1 MNIKK
6 LIDENPLG
14 PLQFLV
20 FFQCFVL
27 NMLDGMDVQAIAYSA
42 PEISKEWAINPQTL
56 GIVFSAALVGM
67 TIGAMFISPFTD
79 RIGRRKMI
87 LLSLIMI
94 GVGMIGSSFAQTIDH
109 LVVLRLLTGLGIGS
123 ILASSTSMVAEFA
136 PGRVRNVSITIYHS
150 GYPIGAI
157 VTGLV
162 ATWLIPAHGWRP
174 LFMLAGVIS
183 LAMLPLVY
191 LYLPESVE
199 FLLTRRPP
207 RTLERINEILRRM
220 GHPVMEEL
228 PPQEAKQHSVVGGVG
243 ALLQD
248 GRAVSTLLL
257 WLAFFM
263 SFAALYFL
271 FSWVVKLANDSGL
284 PIDDAMYA
292 GIAMNMGA
300 FCGSISLGYYSGS
313 TGLKKIIF
321 LYFIGAVCM
330 IIPYGFVKGSVPTIL
345 TMIFVL
351 MLFVQGAFA
360 GLYVVAAR
368 LYPTEIRTTGVGW
381 AIGAGRFGAVFGP
394 AAAGFMLGA
403 GLSISWTFAVF
414 AIPLALAGL
423 TIINLHSA
431 EID

>member
-14 PLQFLV
+14 SLQFLV
-20 FFQCFVL
+20 FYQCFIL

-42 PEISKEWAINPQTL
+42 PEISNQWAINPQTL

-67 TIGAMFISPFTD
+67 TIGAMFLSPFTD

-87 LLSLIMI
+87 LISLVMI
-94 GVGMIGSSFAQTIDH
+94 GAGMIGTSFAQTVTH
-109 LVVLRLLTGLGIGS
+109 LVVLRFLTGLGIGS

-136 PGRVRNVSITIYHS
+136 PNRIRNVCITIYHS

-157 VTGLV
+157 ITGFI
-162 ATWLIPAHGWRP
+162 ATWLIPEYGWRP

-183 LAMLPLVY
+183 LGMLPLVY
-191 LYLPESVE
+191 LYLPESMD
-199 FLLTRRPP
+199 FLLATRPP
-207 RTLERINEILRRM
+207 DALQRINAILKRM
-220 GHPVMEEL
+220 SHPSMEQL
-228 PPQEAKQHSVVGGVG
+228 PPQEARQHSVIGGVG

-284 PIDDAMYA
+284 PLEDAMYA

-300 FCGSISLGYYSGS
+300 FFGSVSLGHFSGKA
-313 TGLKKIIF
+313 GLKKVIF
-321 LYFIGAVCM
+321 LYFLGAVCM
-330 IIPYGFVKGSVPTIL
+330 IIPYGFFRGDVPVVL
-345 TMIFVL
+345 TMIFIL

-423 TIINLHSA
+423 TIINLHS
-431 EID
+431 EHID

>member
-14 PLQFLV
+14 SLQFLV
-20 FFQCFVL
+20 FYQCFIL

-42 PEISKEWAINPQTL
+42 PEISNQWAINPQTL

-67 TIGAMFISPFTD
+67 TIGAMFLSPFTD

-87 LLSLIMI
+87 LISLVMI
-94 GVGMIGSSFAQTIDH
+94 GAGMIGTSFAQTVTH
-109 LVVLRLLTGLGIGS
+109 LVVLRFLTGLGIGS

-136 PGRVRNVSITIYHS
+136 PNRIRNVCITIYHS

-157 VTGLV
+157 ITGFI
-162 ATWLIPAHGWRP
+162 ATWLIPEYGWRP

-183 LAMLPLVY
+183 LGMLPLVY
-191 LYLPESVE
+191 LYLPESMD
-199 FLLTRRPP
+199 FLLATRPP
-207 RTLERINEILRRM
+207 DALQRINAILKRM
-220 GHPVMEEL
+220 SHPSMEQL
-228 PPQEAKQHSVVGGVG
+228 PPQEARQHSVIGGVG

-284 PIDDAMYA
+284 PLEDAMYA

-300 FCGSISLGYYSGS
+300 FFGSVSLGHFSGKA
-313 TGLKKIIF
+313 GLKKVIF
-321 LYFIGAVCM
+321 LYFLGAVCM
-330 IIPYGFVKGSVPTIL
+330 IIPYGFFRGDVPVVL
-345 TMIFVL
+345 TMIFIL

-423 TIINLHSA
+423 TIVNLHS
-431 EID
+431 EHID

>member
-6 LIDENPLG
+6 LIDENPIG
-14 PLQFLV
+14 SLQFLV
-20 FFQCFVL
+20 FYQCFIL

-42 PEISKEWAINPQTL
+42 PVISDEWAISPQTL

-67 TIGAMFISPFTD
+67 TVGAMFLSPFTD

-87 LLSLIMI
+87 LISLIMI
-94 GVGMIGSSFAQTIDH
+94 GIGMIGTSFAENVTH
-109 LVVLRLLTGLGIGS
+109 LVVLRFLTGLGIGS
-123 ILASSTSMVAEFA
+123 ILASSTSMVSEFA
-136 PGRVRNVSITIYHS
+136 PERVRNVCITIYHS

-157 VTGLV
+157 VTGFV
-162 ATWLIPAHGWRP
+162 ATWLIPEHGWRP
-174 LFMLAGVIS
+174 LFILAGVIS
-183 LAMLPLVY
+183 LAMVPLVY
-191 LYLPESVE
+191 LYLPESMD
-199 FLLTRRPP
+199 FLLARRPD
-207 RTLERINEILRRM
+207 RTLDRMNGILRRM
-220 GHPVMEEL
+220 GHPAMEEL
-228 PPQEAKQHSVVGGVG
+228 PPQEAKQHSVIGGVG

-248 GRAVSTLLL
+248 GRARSTLLL
-257 WLAFFM
+257 WTSFFM

-284 PIDDAMYA
+284 PIEDAMYA

-300 FCGSISLGYYSGS
+300 FLGSVSLGYFSGRA
-313 TGLKKIIF
+313 GLKKVIF
-321 LYFIGAVCM
+321 LYFLGAVCM
-330 IIPYGFVKGSVPTIL
+330 IIPYGFFRGEVPIIL

-381 AIGAGRFGAVFGP
+381 AIGAGRFGAIFGP
-394 AAAGFMLGA
+394 SAAGFMLGA

-414 AIPLALAGL
+414 AIPLALAGII
-423 TIINLHSA
+423 IINLHS
-431 EID
+431 EHIN

>member
-6 LIDENPLG
+6 LIDENPVG
-14 PLQFLV
+14 VLQILV
-20 FFQCFVL
+20 FALCFVL

-42 PEISKEWAINPQTL
+42 PVISEEWAISPSTL

-67 TIGAMFISPFTD
+67 TIGAMFLSPFTD
-79 RIGRRKMI
+79 KIGRRKMI
-87 LLSLIMI
+87 LISLIMI
-94 GVGMIGSSFAQTIDH
+94 GVGMIGSSFAQSVSH

-136 PGRVRNVSITIYHS
+136 PERSRNLNITIYHS

-157 VTGLV
+157 LTGFI
-162 ATWLIPAHGWRP
+162 ATWLIPEYGWRP
-174 LFMLAGVIS
+174 LFVMAGVIS
-183 LAMLPLVY
+183 FAMLPLVY
-191 LYLPESVE
+191 LYLPESVD
-199 FLLTRRPP
+199 FLLARRPQG
-207 RTLERINEILRRM
+207 TLERVNLILKRM
-220 GHPVMEEL
+220 GHPPMNDL
-228 PPQEAKQHSVVGGVG
+228 PPQETKQRSVIGGVG

-263 SFAALYFL
+263 SFAALY
-271 FSWVVKLANDSGL
+271 
-284 PIDDAMYA
+284 A
-292 GIAMNMGA
+292 GIAMNIGA
-300 FCGSISLGYYSGS
+300 FFGSVSLGYFSDK
-313 TGLKKIIF
+313 TGLKKTIF
-321 LYFIGAVCM
+321 LYFMGAVCM
-330 IIPYGFVKGSVPTIL
+330 IIPYGFLKADVPVIL
-345 TMIFVL
+345 TMIFIL

-403 GLSISWTFAVF
+403 GLSISWTFALF
-414 AIPLALAGL
+414 AIPLALAGIVI
-423 TIINLHSA
+423 TRLHS
-431 EID
+431 EHIN

>member
-20 FFQCFVL
+20 FYQCFVL

-136 PGRVRNVSITIYHS
+136 PGRVRNVCITIYHS

-162 ATWLIPAHGWRP
+162 ATWLIPAYGWRP

-207 RTLERINEILRRM
+207 RTLERINEIMRRM

-330 IIPYGFVKGSVPTIL
+330 IIPYGFIKGSVPTIL

-423 TIINLHSA
+423 TIINLHS
-431 EID
+431 EHID

>member
-6 LIDENPLG
+6 LIDENPVG
-14 PLQFLV
+14 VLQILV
-20 FFQCFVL
+20 FGLCFVL

-42 PEISKEWAINPQTL
+42 PVISNEWAISPQTL

-67 TIGAMFISPFTD
+67 TIGAMFLSPFTD
-79 RIGRRKMI
+79 KIGRRKMI
-87 LLSLIMI
+87 LISLIMI
-94 GVGMIGSSFAQTIDH
+94 GVGMIGSSFAQSVSH

-136 PGRVRNVSITIYHS
+136 PERSRNLNITIYHS

-157 VTGLV
+157 LTGFV
-162 ATWLIPAHGWRP
+162 ATWLIPDYGWRP
-174 LFMLAGVIS
+174 LFVLAGVIS

-191 LYLPESVE
+191 LYLPESVD
-199 FLLTRRPP
+199 FLLARRPSG
-207 RTLERINEILRRM
+207 TLQRVNSILRRM
-220 GHPVMEEL
+220 GHPPMEDL
-228 PPQEAKQHSVVGGVG
+228 PPQETKQRSVIGGVG

-248 GRAVSTLLL
+248 GRLGSTLLL

-284 PIDDAMYA
+284 PIEYAMYA

-300 FCGSISLGYYSGS
+300 FCGSVSLGYFSDKA
-313 TGLKKIIF
+313 GLKKTIF
-321 LYFIGAVCM
+321 LYFMGAVCM
-330 IIPYGFVKGSVPTIL
+330 IIPYGFLKADVPVIL
-345 TMIFVL
+345 TMIFIL

-403 GLSISWTFAVF
+403 GLSISWTFALF
-414 AIPLALAGL
+414 AIPLALAGIVI
-423 TIINLHSA
+423 TRLHS
-431 EID
+431 EHIN

>member
-6 LIDENPLG
+6 LIDENPISS
-14 PLQFLV
+14 LQFLV
-20 FFQCFVL
+20 FYQCFVL

-42 PEISKEWAINPQTL
+42 PVISNEWAINPQTL

-79 RIGRRKMI
+79 RIGRRNMI
-87 LLSLIMI
+87 LISLIMI
-94 GVGMIGSSFAQTIDH
+94 GAGMIGTSFAQSVNH
-109 LVVLRLLTGLGIGS
+109 LVVLRFLTGLGIGS

-136 PGRVRNVSITIYHS
+136 PNRLRNICITIYHS

-157 VTGLV
+157 IIGLI
-162 ATWLIPAHGWRP
+162 ALWLIPHYGWRS
-174 LFMLAGVIS
+174 LFLLAGVIS

-191 LYLPESVE
+191 FYLPESVD

-207 RTLERINEILRRM
+207 GALHRVNGILRRM
-220 GHPVMEEL
+220 GHTPMEDL
-228 PPQEAKQHSVVGGVG
+228 PPRDAKEHSVAGGVR

-248 GRAVSTLLL
+248 GRAASTLLL

-263 SFAALYFL
+263 SFASLYFL

-284 PIDDAMYA
+284 PIEDAMYA
-292 GIAMNMGA
+292 GIAMNLGA
-300 FCGSISLGYYSGS
+300 FCGSISLGYFSGR
-313 TGLKKIIF
+313 TGLKKIMF
-321 LYFIGAVCM
+321 LYFMCAVCV
-330 IIPYGFVKGSVPTIL
+330 IIPYGFVKASVPVVL
-345 TMIFVL
+345 AMIFVL

-368 LYPTEIRTTGVGW
+368 IYPTEIRTTGVGW
-381 AIGAGRFGAVFGP
+381 AIGAGRFGAIFGP

-414 AIPLALAGL
+414 AIPLALAGIVIL
-423 TIINLHSA
+423 NLHS
-431 EID
+431 EQID

>member
-14 PLQFLV
+14 SLQFLV
-20 FFQCFVL
+20 FYQCFIL

-42 PEISKEWAINPQTL
+42 PEISNEWAINPQTL

-67 TIGAMFISPFTD
+67 TIGAMIISPFTD

-87 LLSLIMI
+87 IISLIMI
-94 GVGMIGSSFAQTIDH
+94 GVGMIGTSFAQTVTH
-109 LVVLRLLTGLGIGS
+109 LVILRFLTGLGIGS

-136 PGRVRNVSITIYHS
+136 PERIKNVCITIYHS

-157 VTGLV
+157 ITGII
-162 ATWLIPAHGWRP
+162 ATWLIPAYGWRP

-191 LYLPESVE
+191 LYLPESME
-199 FLLTRRPP
+199 FMLANRPP

-220 GHPVMEEL
+220 GHQTMEEL
-228 PPQEAKQHSVVGGVG
+228 PPQEAKLHSVVGGVG
-243 ALLQD
+243 ALLQE
-248 GRAVSTLLL
+248 GRALSTLLL

-284 PIDDAMYA
+284 PIEDAMYA
-292 GIAMNMGA
+292 GIAMNLGA
-300 FCGSISLGYYSGS
+300 FFGSVSLGYFSGS
-313 TGLKKIIF
+313 TSLKKMIF
-321 LYFIGAVCM
+321 LYFLGAVCM
-330 IIPYGFVKGSVPTIL
+330 IIPYGFVRGSVPTIL
-345 TMIFVL
+345 IMIFIL

-414 AIPLALAGL
+414 AIPLALAGIV
-423 TIINLHSA
+423 IINLHS
-431 EID
+431 EHID

>member
-1 MNIKK
+1 MNIRKT
-6 LIDENPLG
+6 IDENPISS
-14 PLQFLV
+14 LQFLV
-20 FFQCFVL
+20 FYQCFVL
-27 NMLDGMDVQAIAYSA
+27 NMLDGMDVLAISYSA
-42 PEISKEWAINPQTL
+42 PVISNDWAITPQTL

-87 LLSLIMI
+87 LISLLMI
-94 GVGMIGSSFAQTIDH
+94 GAGMIGTSFAQSVSH
-109 LVVLRLLTGLGIGS
+109 LVMLRLLTGLGIGS
-123 ILASSTSMVAEFA
+123 ILASSTSMVSEFA
-136 PGRVRNVSITIYHS
+136 PERVRNVSITIYHS

-157 VTGLV
+157 ITGFI
-162 ATWLIPAHGWRP
+162 AAWLIPEYGWRP
-174 LFMLAGVIS
+174 LFVLAGVIS
-183 LAMLPLVY
+183 LGMLPLVY
-191 LYLPESVE
+191 FYLPESID
-199 FLLTRRPP
+199 FLLARRPP
-207 RTLERINEILRRM
+207 RTLERVNEILTRM
-220 GHPVMEEL
+220 GRPPIEEL
-228 PPQEAKQHSVVGGVG
+228 PPQEAKEHSVVGGVG

-284 PIDDAMYA
+284 AIEHAMYA
-292 GIAMNMGA
+292 GIAMNLGA
-300 FCGSISLGYYSGS
+300 FFGSITLGYFSGK

-321 LYFIGAVCM
+321 LYFMLAVCM
-330 IIPYGFVKGSVPTIL
+330 IIPYGFLKAAVPVVL
-345 TMIFVL
+345 AMIFVL

-381 AIGAGRFGAVFGP
+381 AIGAGRFGAIFGP
-394 AAAGFMLGA
+394 SAAGFMLGA

-414 AIPLALAGL
+414 AIPLALAGVV
-423 TIINLHSA
+423 IINLHS
-431 EID
+431 EHID